1 MEQVEITIS
10 DETMGEVSN
19 ELEAEAEERD
29 GHMAG
34 ALFALLIVTDMAEF
48 ESEPDAHGVS
58 PRMVRFRLHALDWER
73 IKAYAGDALEGEQWD
88 ESPAPESEEVW
99 R

>member
-1 MEQVEITIS
+1 MEQLVITIS
-10 DETMGEVSN
+10 YDTMGEVNN
-19 ELEAEAEERD
+19 ELEMEAEERD

-34 ALFALLIVTDMAEF
+34 ALFALLCDTVLE
-48 ESEPDAHGVS
+48 EVEREPDADGVS